1 MEALFGGPARTRV
14 ILLFAGVLAM
24 GSADLGMVGAL
35 ARELE
40 DAFRIGQ
47 ARLGLLATVS
57 YGVGALATIPMGALA
72 DQVPRVRLLI
82 YTVILWS
89 VALLAG
95 GAAQSYLWLLL
106 SRLAMGGAIAAA
118 GPLLASL
125 TGDLIPAT
133 ERAKVY
139 GWILTGEMIGA
150 GIGLIVGA
158 NIGAAASWRYG
169 FWLLGLLGLGLTAAL
184 YRWLPEPARGGAS
197 QLPPGAHE
205 IPRATPVRMRGNPLA
220 TPQGTGGADVLR
232 QAWRSLGRAFAYI
245 LHIRTIR
252 ILIVASSVGYSFF
265 AGLRTFSVVF
275 VQSWYGVSTRGLTGL
290 VVAVGAGALAGTVLG
305 GRLADRLQRN
315 GHPNARILVPAVA
328 YTATALLFAPG
339 LASGSVAFALPFLIL
354 GAATLG
360 AASPPLDAARLDI
373 VTPWLW
379 GRAESAR
386 TILSLTG
393 QALGP
398 VCFGLVA
405 DALAGRGGTSRTASL
420 RDTFLIMLVPLLANG
435 LIMLSA
441 RHTYLTDKE
450 AAHRAGARAQCG
462 RTLRTPTSG
471 RGIEDA

>member
-14 ILLFAGVLAM
+14 ILLFAGVLAL

-40 DAFRIGQ
+40 NAFRITHAQ
-47 ARLGLLATVS
+47 LGLLATVS
-57 YGVGALATIPMGALA
+57 SGVGALATIPMGALA
-72 DQVPRVRLLI
+72 DQVSRVRLLI
-82 YTVILWS
+82 YAIVLWS
-89 VALLAG
+89 LALLAG

-125 TGDLIPAT
+125 TGDLIPAA

-139 GWILTGEMIGA
+139 GWILSGEMVGA

-158 NIGAAASWRYG
+158 NVGAAASWRYG
-169 FWLLGLLGLGLTAAL
+169 FWLLGLVGAGLAVAV

-197 QLPPGAHE
+197 QVPPGAPE
-205 IPRATPVRMRGNPLA
+205 IPLAAPVRMRGNPLGV
-220 TPQGTGGADVLR
+220 PQGVGGADVLR
-232 QAWRSLGRAFAYI
+232 QAWGSLGRAFAYI
-245 LHIRTIR
+245 LRIPTIR
-252 ILIVASSVGYSFF
+252 ILIVASSVGYFFF

-275 VQSWYGVSTRGLTGL
+275 VLSWYDVDIRELTGL

-305 GRLADRLQRN
+305 GRLADRLLHN
-315 GHPNARILVPAVA
+315 GRPNARIMVPAVG

-339 LASGSVAFALPFLIL
+339 LASASVAFALPFIIL

-360 AASPPLDAARLDI
+360 AANPPLDAARLDT

-386 TILSLTG
+386 TILRLAG
-393 QALGP
+393 EALGP

-405 DALAGRGGTSRTASL
+405 DALAGRGGTSRAASL

-441 RHTYLTDKE
+441 RHTYLADKE
-450 AAHRAGARAQCG
+450 AASRAGAA
-462 RTLRTPTSG
+462 G
-471 RGIEDA
+471 RGPAAY